1 MSWLLTFYSLFGVWL
16 VGRKKIEGWLVGL
29 SCQALWL
36 FYALSTH
43 QYGFIVSSVV
53 FAVVYVINYRKWKAE
68 GVG

>member
-16 VGRKKIEGWLVGL
+16 VGRKKIEGWLIGL
-29 SCQALWL
+29 SCQGLWF